1 MMDSTKLGLKEN
13 WQQFALLVLVNAFVG
28 GMIGQERSILPAIAE
43 KEFHLVANTAI
54 LSFIIAFGFVKA
66 ITNYFTGT
74 LSDKFGR
81 KKLLVIGWLI
91 GLPVPFLLMYAP
103 TWEWIIIANVFLG
116 INQGLTWS
124 TTVIM
129 KMDLV
134 GEKNRGLAMGL
145 NEFAGYL
152 SVAII
157 ALLTGWIASEYGL
170 RPYPFYVGVVI
181 VLMGLTLSIFFVKDT
196 YKHVQLESEGSN
208 KPRLK
213 NTFFDT
219 SFLNRNLSSVTQAGF
234 VNNLNDGMAW
244 GLFPLFLASRK
255 LSLDEI
261 SIVIATYPAVWGIAQ
276 LFTGKLADHIS
287 RKLLLFAGMFIQGVA
302 LLCFAFAS
310 ELYQFVFLSVT
321 LGIGTATVYPTF
333 LASIADFTHPSD
345 RSKSMGTFRFWRDSG
360 YAFGAILTG
369 FFADYYNVSLSIMLV
384 GIITILSAFFTL
396 RIQQSNFYK

>member
-1 MMDSTKLGLKEN
+1 MGSTKLGLKEN
-13 WQQFALLVLVNAFVG
+13 WKQFSLLVLVNAFVG

-43 KEFHLVANTAI
+43 QEFHMVANTAI

-74 LSDKFGR
+74 LSDRFGR
-81 KKLLVIGWLI
+81 KKLLVTGWLI
-91 GLPVPFLLMYAP
+91 GIPVPFLLMYAP

-157 ALLTGWIASEYGL
+157 ALLTGWIAGEYGL
-170 RPYPFYVGVVI
+170 RPYPFYVGVVL
-181 VLMGLTLSIFFVKDT
+181 VFLGLVFSIFFVKDT
-196 YKHVQLESEGSN
+196 HKHVQLEAEGNS
-208 KPRLK
+208 KPRFGNVFMSTTL
-213 NTFFDT
+213 FD
-219 SFLNRNLSSVTQAGF
+219 RNLSSVTQAGF

-244 GLFPLFLASRK
+244 GLFPIFLASKK
-255 LSLDEI
+255 LNLDEI
-261 SIVIATYPAVWGIAQ
+261 SMVIAAYPAVWGVAQ
-276 LFTGKLADHIS
+276 LFTGKLADHVP
-287 RKLLLFAGMFIQGVA
+287 RKPMLFVGMSIQGMA
-302 LLCFAFAS
+302 LIGFVFAS
-310 ELYQFVFLSVT
+310 ELYQFILLSVT
-321 LGIGTATVYPTF
+321 LGLGTATVYPTF

-345 RSKSMGTFRFWRDSG
+345 RSKSMGAFRFWRDSG

-369 FFADYYNVSLSIMLV
+369 FFADRYNVGFSIIVV
-384 GIITILSAFFTL
+384 GVITLLSALLTL
-396 RIQQSNFYK
+396 RIRK